1 MNIHTRHPMNIHA
14 YTERLILRDAELSDV
29 EDWFEMD
36 ADPEVHRYIDNS
48 PVTSKDEIEKVIG
61 MVRQQYADVGIG
73 RWSVVDRT
81 TGECVGWAGLKRCA
95 GPVNGHYDFM
105 DLGYRFKRKHW
116 GKGYAT
122 ESSRAALETCLDR
135 FASSL
140 PLHTVYAITDVRND
154 ASKHVLLK
162 LGFTLQST
170 FLYDGLDA
178 DWFELPCAD
187 RR

>member
-1 MNIHTRHPMNIHA
+1 
-14 YTERLILRDAELSDV
+14 
-29 EDWFEMD
+29 
-36 ADPEVHRYIDNS
+36 
-48 PVTSKDEIEKVIG
+48 
-61 MVRQQYADVGIG
+61 
-73 RWSVVDRT
+73 
-81 TGECVGWAGLKRCA
+81 
-95 GPVNGHYDFM
+95 
-105 DLGYRFKRKHW
+105 

-140 PLHTVYAITDVRND
+140 PLHTVYAITDVRNNS
-154 ASKHVLLK
+154 SKHVLLK
-162 LGFTLQST
+162 LGFTHHST